1 VTPPASPRAGHESLD
16 VASRL
21 QKAEKL
27 RTILTAERDV
37 EGATVLEVGVGSG
50 VIAASLAEAVGPEGK
65 VWGVDVRD
73 SRVVEGFDFVLT
85 EGTRLPFD
93 DGSFDIVVSNH
104 VVEHVGGRGDQ
115 LGHLREIARV
125 LREGG
130 IAYLA
135 TPNRWTLVE
144 PHFRLP
150 LLSWLPRR
158 LRTPYVRL
166 ARRDGGYD
174 CEPLARRELL
184 ELCEAAGLQA
194 ADRTLAAIRLMAAIE
209 TVSTPARLV
218 ARAPRAAHRVLL
230 PVIPTHILILRKRGR
245 RSRE

>member
-1 VTPPASPRAGHESLD
+1 MPASPRAGHESLD

-21 QKAEKL
+21 KKAEKL

-50 VIAASLAEAVGPEGK
+50 AIAASLAEAVGPKGK

-85 EGTRLPFD
+85 EGTRLPFG

-104 VVEHVGGRGDQ
+104 VVEHVGERGDQ
-115 LGHLREIARV
+115 LRHLREIARV
-125 LREGG
+125 LGDGG
-130 IAYLA
+130 FAYLA

-150 LLSWLPRR
+150 FLSWLPRK

-184 ELCEAAGLQA
+184 GLCEAAGLQA
-194 ADRTLAAIRLMAAIE
+194 ADRTLDAIRLMAAIE
-209 TVSTPARLV
+209 TVPAPARLV
-218 ARAPRAAHRVLL
+218 AGAPRAAHRLLL
-230 PVIPTHILILRKRGR
+230 PVIPTHILILRKRGP